1 MQLFAVFVGDYEE
14 STCYGVFSSRDKADS
29 FLADLQGRVVKGQL
43 ETLAGGQ
50 QVPWGVAKWQSS
62 IEEFTLDCGVVPEHW
77 VLGKGLA
84 A

>member
-14 STCYGVFSSRDKADS
+14 STCY
-29 FLADLQGRVVKGQL
+29 
-43 ETLAGGQ
+43 
-50 QVPWGVAKWQSS
+50 GVAKWQSS